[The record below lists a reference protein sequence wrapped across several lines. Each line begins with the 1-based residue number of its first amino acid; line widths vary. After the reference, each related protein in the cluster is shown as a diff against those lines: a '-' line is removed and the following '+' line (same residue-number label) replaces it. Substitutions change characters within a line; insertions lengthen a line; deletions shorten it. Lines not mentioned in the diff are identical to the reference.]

1 MSPLTKEK
9 VKPKDRAV
17 SDHLL
22 LCNHSPSFE
31 NFNVLIKEKIKFVL
45 ELKKKIVITLFKQ
58 KN

>member
-9 VKPKDRAV
+9 VKSKDHAV

-31 NFNVLIKEKIKFVL
+31 NFSVLTKEKIKFVL
-45 ELKKKIVITLFKQ
+45 ELKKNLVITLFKQ

>member
-9 VKPKDRAV
+9 VKPKDHAV
-17 SDHLL
+17 SDYLL

-31 NFNVLIKEKIKFVL
+31 NFSVLTKEKIKFVL
-45 ELKKKIVITLFKQ
+45 ELKKNLVITLFKQ